1 MDPTVSRKYPVILIG
16 MALVLSACVAVFNYV
31 ADPYVL
37 FGFAEADSSRLSR
50 IDQFNH
56 MRITKPWYMRQV
68 KATAVVVGSSRSA
81 RVHPEHPAWA
91 SEVGYNLAAPGM
103 TIQEN
108 LRFIQHAHAIQPLSK
123 VMIGLDY
130 EAYIRPAPDTR
141 KGFVD
146 LRMARG
152 QDDLRSFSSRGQYV
166 RDLADSLF
174 SMQALSLSV
183 AAATG
188 ISPPGRRY
196 FKDGTWEITTTSL
209 TGRGGYVYIGKN
221 VLLAHQNNTLDTS
234 KNLATLREILRFCHN
249 NNVQTRLFFTPTHV
263 FFVDLWHRLGYESM
277 WLDFHRQ
284 VVLANDKV
292 ADELGREPFPLWGFS
307 QVEGVVNEPIYR
319 RKDAAKGWYD
329 DGVHTRV
336 PLGNKMM
343 NSVWGEKAEIGLQ
356 VSADNIEAYLAE
368 TLQLMDKFNAATPE
382 LVKKLHHD
390 IGLD

>member
-1 MDPTVSRKYPVILIG
+1 MSRKYPVTLVG
-16 MALVLSACVAVFNYV
+16 VALVLSVCVAAFNYFT
-31 ADPYVL
+31 DPYVL
-37 FGFAEADSSRLSR
+37 FGFADADASRLSR

-56 MRITKPWYMRQV
+56 MRITKPWYMKQI
-68 KATAVVVGSSRSA
+68 KATAVIVGSSRSA
-81 RVHPEHPAWA
+81 RLHPDHPSWD

-108 LRFIQHAHAIQPLSK
+108 LRFIQHAHAIQPLSR

-130 EAYIRPAPDTR
+130 EAYIRPMPVTR
-141 KGFVD
+141 KGFAD
-146 LRMARG
+146 RRMARNSK
-152 QDDLRSFSSRGQYV
+152 DLSSFASRRQYV
-166 RDLADSLF
+166 SDLADSLF
-174 SMQALSLSV
+174 SIPALSLSL

-196 FKDGTWEITTTSL
+196 FKDGTWEISTTAL
-209 TGRGGYVYIGKN
+209 TGRGGYIYNGKSL
-221 VLLAHQNNTLDTS
+221 VLAHQNNTLDTAQ
-234 KNLATLREILRFCHN
+234 NLATLGEILRFCHN
-249 NNVQTRLFFTPTHV
+249 NNIQTRLFFTPTHV

-284 VVLANDKV
+284 VVSANDAV
-292 ADELGREPFPLWGFS
+292 ANELAREPFPLWGFS

-343 NSVWGEKAEIGLQ
+343 NSVWGAKAEIGSQ
-356 VSADNIEAYLAE
+356 ISADSIEAYLAE
-368 TLQLMDKFNAATPE
+368 TMQLMEKFIAGNPE
-382 LVKKLHHD
+382 LVKKLHHE